1 MAKKKKIRNDEANIL
16 RKIEEELSEG
26 RYDTYREIM
35 YPGYKEIPVDI
46 ETFIKDRR
54 YLGNTYI
61 NEDGS
66 CSMYPFWLDWITH
79 RTEKE

>member
-46 ETFIKDRR
+46 ATLIKYRK
-54 YLGNTYI
+54 YLGNIYI
-61 NEDGS
+61 NAFGS
-66 CSMYPFWLDWITH
+66 CSM
-79 RTEKE
+79 